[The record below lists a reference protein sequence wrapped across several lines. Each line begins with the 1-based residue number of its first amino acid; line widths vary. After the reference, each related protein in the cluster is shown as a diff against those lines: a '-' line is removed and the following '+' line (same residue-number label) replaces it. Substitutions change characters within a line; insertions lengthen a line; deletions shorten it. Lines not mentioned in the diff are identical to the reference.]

1 MKLDNTN
8 NAKIITNP
16 TDKDGLV
23 LCPAC
28 MRGAVYCGDD
38 GKMYTSPMRR
48 FTIPGKVNAL
58 MHECCI
64 SKMLAEAR
72 IRK

>member
-1 MKLDNTN
+1 MKEP
-8 NAKIITNP
+8 AKNISTNP
-16 TDKDGLV
+16 IENGNL
-23 LCPAC
+23 LCPVC
-28 MRGAVYCGDD
+28 RKGAVYQGDD

-64 SKMLAEAR
+64 SKILSEAR
-72 IRK
+72 LRK

>member
-1 MKLDNTN
+1 MKLENTKN
-8 NAKIITNP
+8 TKIITNP
-16 TDKDGLV
+16 IGKDGNV

-28 MRGAVYCGDD
+28 MSGAVYQND